1 MYRSLRSLGFVTPDH
16 SAYQVRTGM
25 MNAALY
31 FFEQIGWLEI
41 SERKTSGP
49 WGQARF
55 VQALA
60 SDSHVYQLT
69 ELSDGDPNLIETQEN
84 HIAIHSSLASA
95 QVAAENI
102 LEWANYV
109 GAGEGASIEPAN
121 AAGTKWFVY
130 LPALFKFGIE
140 II

>member
-1 MYRSLRSLGFVTPDH
+1 MYKSLKSLGFVTPDH

-25 MNAALY
+25 MNAALF
-31 FFEQIGWLEI
+31 FFEQINWLELP
-41 SERKTSGP
+41 ERKTSGP

-84 HIAIHSSLASA
+84 HIAVRSSSVSA
-95 QVAAENI
+95 QVAAETI
-102 LEWANYV
+102 LEWASHV

-121 AAGTKWFVY
+121 AAGSKWFVY
-130 LPALFKFGIE
+130 LPALFKFGLE
-140 II
+140 FV